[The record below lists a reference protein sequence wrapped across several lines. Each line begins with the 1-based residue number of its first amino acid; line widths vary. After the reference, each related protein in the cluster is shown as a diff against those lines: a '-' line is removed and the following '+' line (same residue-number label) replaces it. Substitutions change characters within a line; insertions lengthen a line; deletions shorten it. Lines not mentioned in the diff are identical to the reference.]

1 VRTRPV
7 LVAVS
12 TAQLAAGMAGQF
24 VALRDRRSFDIALIG
39 WRGRPERV
47 ARDSW
52 LLSTGLSA
60 PVVMLATQAVTTSR
74 LAAGPSR
81 RAARTLGVLG
91 AAMAGGHLV
100 EREFRAVLPPGGGI
114 LWLSRRSP
122 VLASRWRSRWLGWA

>member
-1 VRTRPV
+1 MRTRPV

-52 LLSTGLSA
+52 LLGTGLSA

-91 AAMAGGHLV
+91 AAMAGGYLG
-100 EREFRAVLPPGGGI
+100 ERESVRCFPPEVGSCGCHADRQCWLRAGARDG
-114 LWLSRRSP
+114 
-122 VLASRWRSRWLGWA
+122 